1 MAALDFPA
9 SPTNG
14 QVFTSNGSSW
24 TYDSTKVAWRSSPY
38 EPGAA
43 ITSATAPT
51 TPQNGDIWFN
61 TNDGTLY
68 TYYNDG
74 TTAQWVEVRSEIATS
89 QVGLVPMIPT
99 SVTMGSGSAT
109 VSANGKVSFTTSSSA
124 TGVSLNGVFTSAY
137 ENYKVVFNGAGSSL
151 GAGIYMR
158 FRNAGTDASAASY
171 FHSGWYT
178 RSNSTANGYWS
189 GHGVNQFDL
198 GRLHTDTTG
207 RKSSS
212 TLDVLG
218 PSTTGRQP
226 MITCLWAGEDS
237 GSPLGGFLNGAL
249 ALTGTYDGFTIVPS
263 TGTFVGTIKI
273 YGYN

>member
-89 QVGLVPMIPT
+89 QVGLVPLIPGSITVGTGTGSVSVSGEVTFTGVTSIALNNIFTTTYDHYRYVIDIPT
-99 SVTMGSGSAT
+99 SSA
-109 VSANGKVSFTTSSSA
+109 V
-124 TGVSLNGVFTSAY
+124 
-137 ENYKVVFNGAGSSL
+137 
-151 GAGIYMR
+151 
-158 FRNAGTDASAASY
+158 
-171 FHSGWYT
+171 
-178 RSNSTANGYWS
+178 
-189 GHGVNQFDL
+189 
-198 GRLHTDTTG
+198 
-207 RKSSS
+207 SS
-212 TLDVLG
+212 TLQFRFRSGTTDNSSNIYNNYWAMSLFDTGAFQSNNGTNTIGSITSLVALTNRFVAG
-218 PSTTGRQP
+218 SGDIINPMKAISTDLFYQGFGYNTGRSF
-226 MITCLWAGEDS
+226 LLSS
-237 GSPLGGFLNGAL
+237 GINFDGTTTFDGINFICG
-249 ALTGTYDGFTIVPS
+249 TGTM
-263 TGTFVGTIKI
+263 TGTVKV